1 VCVCSCYYSPVAD
14 PLLFL
19 FSPWQE
25 AHLQQ
30 RAIFLDRLIEA
41 ASGRDLDTIKVIFLD
56 FDISPYEF
64 SSNGRC
70 AYQAA
75 VDAAWEDEFLELAA
89 RMRAAR
95 SFLAL
100 FYGA

>member
-1 VCVCSCYYSPVAD
+1 MLCC
-14 PLLFL
+14 F
-19 FSPWQE
+19 FNPWQE

-30 RAIFLDRLIEA
+30 RAIFLGRLIEA
-41 ASGRDLDTIKVIFLD
+41 ASRRDLDTIKVIFVD

-75 VDAAWEDEFLELAA
+75 VDAAWEDEFLELEV

-95 SFLAL
+95 SLLAL
-100 FYGA
+100 FYRP